1 MSCTICCSDVT
12 VCTPAVITR
21 LPILLVRFQLSLA
34 AVPRASEHI
43 GTWQTMCR
51 SSNSTVTLESFQ
63 VLLGLLQEILLQC
76 PGLGSTVSP
85 LHTYAASCASVLTV
99 RLHMVTSQCLTCSA
113 YLTNTMQHATETFTN
128 SKCVICQLPLYV
140 HSVEHAAH
148 HKNYH

>member
-21 LPILLVRFQLSLA
+21 LPILLVRFQLSLD
-34 AVPRASEHI
+34 AVPGASEHI

-63 VLLGLLQEILLQC
+63 VLLSLLQEILLQC
-76 PGLGSTVSP
+76 PGLGSAVSP
-85 LHTYAASCASVLTV
+85 LHTYAASCVSVLTQ
-99 RLHMVTSQCLTCSA
+99 HMFTSQRHTCPAQLTH
-113 YLTNTMQHATETFTN
+113 TMQHATETFTN